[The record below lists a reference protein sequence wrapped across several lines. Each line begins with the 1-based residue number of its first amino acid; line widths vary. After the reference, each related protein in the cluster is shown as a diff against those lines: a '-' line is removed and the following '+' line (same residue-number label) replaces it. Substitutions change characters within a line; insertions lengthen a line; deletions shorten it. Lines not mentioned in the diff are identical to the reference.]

1 MRLIQNRKGIEFTVT
16 FLVSLILAV
25 AVLGASLVLVNQ
37 FFSAAHKE
45 KASIDAQT
53 ESQIMSMLAGG
64 SKVAIPVNTVETKI
78 GKLAT
83 FGVGILNV
91 LREQTGPDADQD
103 TFTIIADDCGFL
115 GDINQIRLVPES
127 QDVIV
132 KKNNRNIFLIAY
144 KIPPGSSGTYICNIQ
159 VKADGEDYAEP
170 VYKAYIKLSSAATED
185 QNTPEGGIPSTP
197 IQNRGHGPIL
207 FSS

>member
-1 MRLIQNRKGIEFTVT
+1 MRLIKNRKGIEFTVT

-37 FFSAAHKE
+37 FFSAAHRE

-103 TFTIIADDCGFL
+103 TFTIIADYCTPPLSSDAML
-115 GDINQIRLVPES
+115 TPPS

-144 KIPPGSSGTYICNIQ
+144 KIPPGSSGTYICNIN
-159 VKADGEDYAEP
+159 VEVNGENYAEP
-170 VYKAYIKLSSAATED
+170 VYKAYIKL
-185 QNTPEGGIPSTP
+185 PSDAEVP
-197 IQNRGHGPIL
+197 PPPPKPHIRGSPPIL
-207 FSS
+207 LSS